1 MNKKIK
7 VIDLVAKIANEG
19 PLPKRIKYDRFIW
32 ILGKT
37 ASKNTDYQMEGNP
50 EQFLFSN
57 YILSILVE
65 CLNDEVEILEDNT
78 EEIEELTYYC
88 IGNAKSTDQTKMI
101 DKINE
106 LVRIVNSIRKNIDKE
121 YCCCCGVEITDE
133 NRALHNMCNEC
144 KYGIDWEEKTK

>member
-7 VIDLVAKIANEG
+7 MIELVNRIESGEEIPEK
-19 PLPKRIKYDRFIW
+19 IKYNEMEFKYDKSSGKYTRKNSSIITWFCIERFTNDF
-32 ILGKT
+32 LNKT
-37 ASKNTDYQMEGNP
+37 
-50 EQFLFSN
+50 
-57 YILSILVE
+57 
-65 CLNDEVEILEDNT
+65 VEILEDNS
-78 EEIEELTYYC
+78 EEIEELTYFC

-133 NRALHNMCNEC
+133 NRAMNDMCNEC
-144 KYGIDWEEKTK
+144 KYGIDWSEKE